1 MLNSRFQFGTSTMDI
16 FVNQSVQ
23 ALFEPFEFGRRPLRN
38 RVVMAPMTRRFS
50 PGGVPGADVATY
62 YRRRAEGGVGL
73 IITEGTTVNHP
84 GANGYASVPA
94 FYGERALAGWQAVA
108 EAVHAAGG
116 AIIPQLWHVGRVRR
130 PGVEPDPAAPGYG
143 PMAIEEDGKVVV
155 KAMTHADI
163 QDVVAAFAQAARDAE
178 RIGFD
183 GVELHGAHGYLL
195 DAFLWA
201 GANQRDDEYG
211 GSLEQR
217 LRFPLE
223 VVRAVRAAV
232 RADFPVVYRFSQW
245 KERDYTA
252 RIATTPEELG
262 RILRPLADAGVDIFH
277 ASTRRFWDVAFE
289 GSPDTL
295 AAWARRLSGK
305 PSIAVGSVG
314 MDKPFT
320 PREIVTNSGPSVLA
334 EHLAAL
340 EAGRLK
346 GDFDL
351 IAVGRALLAEPEWPD
366 KVRTGRLSEI
376 RPFGTEAMERLV
388 V

>member
-1 MLNSRFQFGTSTMDI
+1 MDI
-16 FVNQSVQ
+16 VADQSVQ
-23 ALFEPFEFGRRPLRN
+23 PLFEPFAFGRRRLRN
-38 RVVMAPMTRRFS
+38 RIAMAPMTRQHS
-50 PGGVPGADVATY
+50 PGGVPGADVAAY

-73 IITEGTTVNHP
+73 IITEGTTINHP
-84 GANGYASVPA
+84 GANGYARVPA

-130 PGVEPDPAAPGYG
+130 PGMEPDPAVPGYG
-143 PMAIEEDGKVVV
+143 PMAIEEDGGLVV
-155 KAMTHADI
+155 KAMTRADI
-163 QDVVAAFAQAARDAE
+163 EDVAAAFARAAHDAE

-201 GANQRDDEYG
+201 GSNQREDEYG
-211 GSLEQR
+211 GSLENR

-223 VVRAVRAAV
+223 VARAVRAAV

-252 RIATTPEELG
+252 RIAATPEELG
-262 RILRPLADAGVDIFH
+262 RILGPLAGAGVDIFH

-305 PSIAVGSVG
+305 PTIAVGSVG

-320 PREIVTNSGPSVLA
+320 PREVVPSGDPSVLA
-334 EHLAAL
+334 GHLAAL
-340 EAGRLK
+340 EAGRRR

-351 IAVGRALLAEPEWPD
+351 IAVGRALLAEPEWPN
-366 KVRTGRLSEI
+366 KVRTGRLGEI
-376 RPFGTEAMERLV
+376 LPFGPEALVRLV

>member
-1 MLNSRFQFGTSTMDI
+1 MDL
-16 FVNQSVQ
+16 FVDQSVQ
-23 ALFEPFEFGRRPLRN
+23 PLFEAFDFGRRQLRN
-38 RVVMAPMTRRFS
+38 RVAMAPMTRQHS
-50 PGGVPGADVATY
+50 PGGVPGADVAAY

-84 GANGYASVPA
+84 GANGYANVPA
-94 FYGERALAGWQAVA
+94 FHGERALAGWQSVA

-130 PGVEPDPAAPGYG
+130 PGAEPDPAVPGYG
-143 PMAIEEDGKVVV
+143 PMPIEENGKLVV
-155 KAMTHADI
+155 KAMTQADI
-163 QDVVAAFAQAARDAE
+163 NDVVAAFAQAAHDAE

-201 GANQRDDEYG
+201 GSNQRDDEYG
-211 GSLEQR
+211 GSLENR

-232 RADFPVVYRFSQW
+232 QADFPVVYRFSQW

-252 RIATTPEELG
+252 RIAATPEELG

-277 ASTRRFWDVAFE
+277 ASTRRFWDVPFE

-305 PSIAVGSVG
+305 PTIAVGSVG
-314 MDKPFT
+314 MDRPFA
-320 PREIVTNSGPSVLA
+320 PREVVPTGNRSVLA
-334 EHLAAL
+334 GHLAEL
-340 EAGRLK
+340 EAARRR

-351 IAVGRALLAEPEWPD
+351 IAVGRALLAEPEWPE

-376 RPFGTEAMERLV
+376 RPFGPEAMASLV
-388 V
+388 L

>member
-1 MLNSRFQFGTSTMDI
+1 MDT
-16 FVNQSVQ
+16 FVDQSVQ
-23 ALFEPFEFGRRPLRN
+23 PLFEPFAFGRRRLRN
-38 RVVMAPMTRRFS
+38 RIAMAPMTRQHS
-50 PGGVPGADVATY
+50 PGGVPGADVAAY

-84 GANGYASVPA
+84 GANGYANVPA
-94 FYGERALAGWQAVA
+94 FYGERALAGWQRVA
-108 EAVHAAGG
+108 EAVHAVGG

-130 PGVEPDPAAPGYG
+130 PGMEPDPAAPGYG
-143 PMAIEEDGKVVV
+143 PMAIDEDGKVVV
-155 KAMTHADI
+155 KAMTDNDI
-163 QDVVAAFAQAARDAE
+163 RDVVAAFAQAARDAE

-201 GANQRDDEYG
+201 GSNQREDEYG
-211 GSLEQR
+211 GSLEKR

-232 RADFPVVYRFSQW
+232 RPDFPVVFRFSQW

-252 RIATTPEELG
+252 RIAATPEELG
-262 RILRPLADAGVDIFH
+262 RILEPLADAGVDLFH
-277 ASTRRFWDVAFE
+277 ASTRQFWDAAFE

-305 PSIAVGSVG
+305 PTIAVGSVG
-314 MDKPFT
+314 MDKPFA
-320 PREIVTNSGPSVLA
+320 PREVTPGSDPSVLA
-334 EHLAAL
+334 GHLTAL
-340 EAGRLK
+340 EAGRK
-346 GDFDL
+346 RGDFDL
-351 IAVGRALLAEPEWPD
+351 IAVGRALLSEPEWPN
-366 KVRTGRLSEI
+366 KVRTGRQSEI
-376 RPFGTEAMERLV
+376 RPFGPEALARLV